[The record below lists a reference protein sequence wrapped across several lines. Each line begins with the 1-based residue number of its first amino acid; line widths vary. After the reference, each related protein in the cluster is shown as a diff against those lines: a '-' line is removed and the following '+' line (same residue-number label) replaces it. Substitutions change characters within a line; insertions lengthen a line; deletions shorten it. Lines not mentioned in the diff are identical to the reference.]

1 MQQRATLHRRN
12 VRRERERGKRKD
24 PPEKAE
30 KGRETGEKVRERRT
44 GQMIDEKRIEGKSE
58 QCVRSPSPSEPRCEF
73 LVMLDAGHVTLVV
86 RVLCRRHH
94 RLDAPFRR

>member
-1 MQQRATLHRRN
+1 
-12 VRRERERGKRKD
+12 
-24 PPEKAE
+24 
-30 KGRETGEKVRERRT
+30 
-44 GQMIDEKRIEGKSE
+44 MIDEKRIEGKSE